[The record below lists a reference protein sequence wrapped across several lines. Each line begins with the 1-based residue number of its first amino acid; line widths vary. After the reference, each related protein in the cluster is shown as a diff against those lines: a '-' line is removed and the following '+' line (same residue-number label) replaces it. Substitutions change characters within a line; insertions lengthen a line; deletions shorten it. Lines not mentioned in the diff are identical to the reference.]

1 MISNPIP
8 PVAPAVHALRGTWP
22 SERGGAL
29 GFGSGQ
35 TCWRHL
41 DRWQETGVFDRL
53 HRPLLAELHTLR
65 RTRLFTGVRRG
76 FPHPHEKGDPTGPS
90 LGDDP
95 ARGPGRRP
103 RRATDRPRLPRRSKA
118 ARETVAGV
126 PTGSSE
132 HPASNWAAGTRPIR
146 SSRRSGRCWSLFGAD
161 EELREYR
168 RQRRQKS
175 WLANWCKVLAAC
187 AS

>member
-1 MISNPIP
+1 M
-8 PVAPAVHALRGTWP
+8 LC
-22 SERGGAL
+22 GAL
-29 GFGSGQ
+29 GQVSEVALWGSVRGRPAGVIWTVGRKQ
-35 TCWRHL
+35 ESSTGCTGLCSQSCTPSGEL
-41 DRWQETGVFDRL
+41 DCSRACVEGS
-53 HRPLLAELHTLR
+53 HI
-65 RTRLFTGVRRG
+65 RTKR
-76 FPHPHEKGDPTGPS
+76 GDPTGPS